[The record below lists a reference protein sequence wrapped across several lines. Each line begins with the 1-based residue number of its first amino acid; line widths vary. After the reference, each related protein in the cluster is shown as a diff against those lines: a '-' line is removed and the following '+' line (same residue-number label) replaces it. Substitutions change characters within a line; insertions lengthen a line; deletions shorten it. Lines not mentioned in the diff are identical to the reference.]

1 MEMGR
6 YILAAISFSVA
17 GAGAFGETLFVRP
30 GPCAAQETFLLAVN
44 SAAIIRR
51 DPSQQDVIVF
61 RQQEKRG
68 WASRRLLRRFDLSVA
83 ESGPVIVN
91 SGDFCR
97 SSQ

>member
-1 MEMGR
+1 METGR
-6 YILAAISFSVA
+6 YVLAAISFSAA

-51 DPSQQDVIVF
+51 EPSEQDVIVF
-61 RQQEKRG
+61 RKQDDRG
-68 WASRRLLRRFDLSVA
+68 WASRHLLRRFDLSVEGA
-83 ESGPVIVN
+83 GPVIVN